1 MNRRSWIFLGT
12 LAALWGASYLFIK
25 LALEDLSPGM
35 IAFSRIALGALVLV
49 PLAASRGGLRGLRDR
64 LGFVAVLGAVQVA
77 GPFLLISAGEQEITS
92 SLTGILVASAPLFT
106 AVLAIW
112 MDREERSSGSSLIG
126 VVAGFVGVAVL
137 IGVDLRGDGNALL
150 GGGAVLLAGLGYAVA
165 GLMVKRSA
173 GDVDPV
179 GLAAA
184 TMVASTL
191 LVSPA
196 ALVGAPDAVPGLT
209 AIGAILVLGIAGTG
223 VAFALF
229 HTLIAEVG
237 PAKAS
242 LVTYIAPAFAVFY
255 GVTLLD
261 EPVTAATIVGLM
273 LIVSGSWLGVGG
285 GLGRRGSD
293 GATGEQ
299 VRKEEAAA
307 RIARQAA

>member
-150 GGGAVLLAGLGYAVA
+150 GGGAVLLAGLGYAAA

-173 GDVDPV
+173 GNVDPV

-209 AIGAILVLGIAGTG
+209 AIGAVLVLGIAGTG

-261 EPVTAATIVGLM
+261 EPITAATIVGLV
-273 LIVSGSWLGVGG
+273 LIVGGSWLGVG

-293 GATGEQ
+293 GAPGEQ
-299 VRKEEAAA
+299 VGKEEAAA
-307 RIARQAA
+307 RLARQAA